1 LPDTLIQ
8 ETIEVARDAHL
19 NGAET
24 VKISMK
30 WYQGLAVAAIA
41 VAGVAQAS
49 QLSGDARAAIPK
61 DVQQIIVVDYKSMQ
75 NSPAAMQLKDRVL
88 PPELKRLETALK
100 TSGLKV
106 DQDAETLAFA
116 AFRATGGTGTRIIG
130 VAQGQFQTASVLAA
144 FAKAKTKPVMVRN
157 TEVWPMGSAGM
168 SVAFLNQTT
177 MVFGDREAVK
187 AALDAR
193 DGLQPNFLQNGDMMG
208 EMAMVD
214 MRAVWSLLDQKGTQ
228 TMMKSVLGD
237 ASQLADYDTVKNR
250 MKSARYTLDFANG
263 VKFNMAVVMSDS
275 MTAATAAT
283 LMKGVMIMKKT
294 GGSPL
299 EKSAL
304 DETKVDS
311 SSGALTVDYS
321 SSDTQFASL
330 LSSPLFQQV
339 VK

>member
-1 LPDTLIQ
+1 
-8 ETIEVARDAHL
+8 
-19 NGAET
+19 
-24 VKISMK
+24 
-30 WYQGLAVAAIA
+30 
-41 VAGVAQAS
+41 
-49 QLSGDARAAIPK
+49 
-61 DVQQIIVVDYKSMQ
+61 
-75 NSPAAMQLKDRVL
+75 
-88 PPELKRLETALK
+88 
-100 TSGLKV
+100 
-106 DQDAETLAFA
+106 
-116 AFRATGGTGTRIIG
+116 
-130 VAQGQFQTASVLAA
+130 
-144 FAKAKTKPVMVRN
+144 MVRN